1 MLLVVLWLLIFTRS
15 RLLVVGLLSIVEALC
30 PSQCLFRTILVT
42 PCLMVWDWRVSRAEP
57 MLSCWHD
64 LLFLI
69 CLQLFY
75 LLLPSMGWLCGVG
88 VFGLIERS
96 HSLPV
101 LHRGLQIIIILGG
114 MTNVDD
120 HLAVYLH
127 YENERRGFSL
137 FYYYSD
143 INIVG
148 YHSLSIWSHRK
159 PKSSAWWKSAIYPVE
174 TSLELLTSLIIAKPW
189 PSNY

>member
-1 MLLVVLWLLIFTRS
+1 
-15 RLLVVGLLSIVEALC
+15 
-30 PSQCLFRTILVT
+30 
-42 PCLMVWDWRVSRAEP
+42 
-57 MLSCWHD
+57 MLSYWHD
-64 LLFLI
+64 LLILF

-75 LLLPSMGWLCGVG
+75 LLLPSMGWLCRVG
-88 VFGLIERS
+88 VFGLIECS
-96 HSLPV
+96 HSLPA
-101 LHRGLQIIIILGG
+101 LHSGLQIIIILGG

-127 YENERRGFSL
+127 YENERRGLSL

-159 PKSSAWWKSAIYPVE
+159 PKSSA
-174 TSLELLTSLIIAKPW
+174 
-189 PSNY
+189 